1 MPNLFIA
8 KIDSDNVG
16 TFRIDGDEVSYTIAP
31 AFRGRGLATKLLR
44 EVRARFGRLQAE
56 IYPHN
61 VASIRAAERAG
72 TQIYILSDPP
82 GLERTVHNQ
91 GGCRVGRR
99 SD

>member
-72 TQIYILSDPP
+72 TQFIYYLTRLALSVPYII
-82 GLERTVHNQ
+82 
-91 GGCRVGRR
+91 RV
-99 SD
+99 DVV